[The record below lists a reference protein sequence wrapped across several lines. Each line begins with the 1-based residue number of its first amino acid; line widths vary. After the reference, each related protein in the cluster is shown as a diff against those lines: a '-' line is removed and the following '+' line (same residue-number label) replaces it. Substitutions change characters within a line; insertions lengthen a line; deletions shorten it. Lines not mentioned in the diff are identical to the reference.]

1 MEIRK
6 DHELHGRRFGRNMGV
21 GLTLLTFVTL
31 IFGLTIVKLTKF
43 TEDTMAERAAVQ
55 QEASQ

>member
-55 QEASQ
+55 QEVSQ